1 MNKKYYYLNCLGF
14 LEDKLPPDL
23 FEQVKGYIVDE
34 TIENAGK
41 YTQIERVYRHL
52 LEHGSIT
59 NMQCHL
65 LYGIRHCPS
74 TIRNVK
80 KKLLNESSSFYIDT
94 EPQKGCDRYGNKTN
108 WVKYV
113 LKDKGNAKINNE

>member
-41 YTQIERVYRHL
+41 YTQTERVYRHL

-59 NMQCHL
+59 NMQ
-65 LYGIRHCPS
+65 
-74 TIRNVK
+74 
-80 KKLLNESSSFYIDT
+80 
-94 EPQKGCDRYGNKTN
+94 
-108 WVKYV
+108 
-113 LKDKGNAKINNE
+113 